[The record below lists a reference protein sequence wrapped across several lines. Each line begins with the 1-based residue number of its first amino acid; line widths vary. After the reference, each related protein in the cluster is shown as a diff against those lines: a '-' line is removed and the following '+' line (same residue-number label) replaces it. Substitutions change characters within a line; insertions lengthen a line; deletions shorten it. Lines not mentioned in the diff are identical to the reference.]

1 MWFEVLEKLHMYL
14 SSFRAF
20 KALGI
25 YPKDRVAK
33 MHINNIFPSII
44 HNKNRLDKIEYE
56 GGWLN
61 YGSQ

>member
-1 MWFEVLEKLHMYL
+1 MYS

-44 HNKNRLDKIEYE
+44 YNKNRLDKIEYE
-56 GGWLN
+56 GG
-61 YGSQ
+61 